1 MEHLMNC
8 HGEWALVL
16 GALPLIPFVG
26 VWLKVKLAGWHNHP
40 PKGE

>member
-26 VWLKVKLAGWHNHP
+26 VWLRAKFGHHHEP
-40 PKGE
+40 PKGK